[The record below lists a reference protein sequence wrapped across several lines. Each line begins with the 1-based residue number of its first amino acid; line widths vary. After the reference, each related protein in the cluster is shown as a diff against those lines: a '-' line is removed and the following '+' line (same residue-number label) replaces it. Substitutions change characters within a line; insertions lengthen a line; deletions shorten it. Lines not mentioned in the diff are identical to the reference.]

1 MRLNNKVVTRQERGR
16 VSFTPLE
23 SWGGC
28 SPSFMVLMGIHLD
41 KVICLLHP
49 NCFVKVFF
57 LLVLRVG
64 KSSPLLSRLSLRT
77 PTCLVP
83 R

>member
-57 LLVLRVG
+57 YW
-64 KSSPLLSRLSLRT
+64 SSGWERALH
-77 PTCLVP
+77 CCHACH
-83 R
+83 